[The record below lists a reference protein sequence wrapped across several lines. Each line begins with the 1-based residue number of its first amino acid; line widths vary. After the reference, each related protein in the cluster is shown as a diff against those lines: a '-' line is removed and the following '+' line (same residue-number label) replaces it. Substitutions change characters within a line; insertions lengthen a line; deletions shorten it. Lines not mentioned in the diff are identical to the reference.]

1 MEESRTEQQYLEM
14 AQQFKE
20 IMSNKN
26 ETIKELKKT
35 LMVLYSLIRMADSNG
50 DLDMICQARQVA
62 SESID
67 TYIFEE
73 DN

>member
-1 MEESRTEQQYLEM
+1 MEDSLTEQAYIEM
-14 AQQFKE
+14 ADQFKE
-20 IMSNKN
+20 IMNNKN

-35 LMVLYSLIRMADSNG
+35 LMVLYSLIRIADSNG

-73 DN
+73 EN